1 MEREEVVERIL
12 ERLPRDQVLMLAKNE
27 KASEKTLDSIGRLH
41 LHDEEV
47 CRAILEHPGASVATL
62 SHIARNA
69 LLPLVEW
76 IAQNRALLRRFPEV
90 REALLGNPCL
100 SPDLK
105 EELQAEAG
113 EAGEGTTEET
123 EEAEETEENEKAKK
137 KKDLYRMIKELST
150 GQRLALAK
158 KGNKEVRLILIRD
171 ANEMIAMEVINS
183 PRITDSEILH
193 ISQMRDVSEKV
204 LRAIGTNRRYRSYK
218 QVVLNLLHNPKT
230 PVAVSLGLGI
240 TRLSDRELSGLSK
253 DRNIPGVVARAA
265 SWVLEKRKKAISGP
279 KRGH

>member
-1 MEREEVVERIL
+1 MEREEVVEKIL
-12 ERLPRDQVLMLAKNE
+12 EKLSRDQILMLLRSEN
-27 KASEKTLDSIGRLH
+27 ASGKTLDNIGWLY

-69 LLPLVEW
+69 PLPLVEW
-76 IAQNRALLRRFPEV
+76 IAQNRVLLRRVPEV

-105 EELQAEAG
+105 GLLQVEAEEAD
-113 EAGEGTTEET
+113 EGV
-123 EEAEETEENEKAKK
+123 AEETEENEKAKK
-137 KKDLYRMIKELST
+137 KKDLYRTIKELST

-171 ANEMIAMEVINS
+171 ANEMIALEVINS
-183 PRITDSEILH
+183 PRITDSEILY

-204 LRAIGTNRRYRSYK
+204 LRGIATNRRYRSNK
-218 QVVLNLLHNPKT
+218 QLVLNLLHNPKT
-230 PVAVSLGLGI
+230 PASVSLGLGI
-240 TRLSDRELSGLSK
+240 TRLSDRELSGLAK
-253 DRNIPGVVARAA
+253 DKNIPGVVARAA
-265 SWVLEKRKKAISGP
+265 SLVLEKRKKAISAP
-279 KRGH
+279 KGGH